1 MARKSYSGDKLRA
14 KKKLAQAQSKTAEPR
29 QEQITSSI
37 PSNFGIIERCLLYK
51 KPTLPKE
58 DADYLMRQ
66 SQPRQVDRQLW
77 KWVY

>member
-1 MARKSYSGDKLRA
+1 MARKSYSGDRLRA
-14 KKKLAQAQSKTAEPR
+14 KKRQAKAQEPVKREPITA
-29 QEQITSSI
+29 SI
-37 PSNFGIIERCLLYK
+37 PSNFGMIEQCLLYK
-51 KPTLPKE
+51 KPTLPQE